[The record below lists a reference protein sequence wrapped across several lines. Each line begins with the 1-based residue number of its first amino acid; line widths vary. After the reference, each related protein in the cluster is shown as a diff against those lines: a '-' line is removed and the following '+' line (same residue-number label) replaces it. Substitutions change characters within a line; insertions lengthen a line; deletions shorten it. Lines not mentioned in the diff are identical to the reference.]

1 MTGTPEQPTH
11 EENLALLAEANA
23 AGQLAGPL
31 RVGAACPECGERD
44 VIDVRQV
51 LRLQEPGTWSLA
63 GAQTKYP
70 GRIGWV
76 YKCSACGAEGSAAPK

>member
-1 MTGTPEQPTH
+1 MSGTPESPTH

-31 RVGAACPECGERD
+31 RVGTACPECGQRD

-51 LRLQEPGTWSLA
+51 LKLKDPATVSLA
-63 GAQTKYP
+63 GVQTKFT